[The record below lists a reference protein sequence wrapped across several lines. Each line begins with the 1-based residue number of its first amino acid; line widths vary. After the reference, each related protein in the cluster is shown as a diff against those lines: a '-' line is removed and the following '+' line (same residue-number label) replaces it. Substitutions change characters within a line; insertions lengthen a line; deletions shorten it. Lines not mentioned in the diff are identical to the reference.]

1 MVMAGFEGGYSL
13 GQKNLELARSKFLV
27 DKLTGKLPEELR
39 GGMAT
44 KLPPLSGED
53 REGLE
58 SRGSISRTGLKKDD
72 EEEEVKKDTVTQQKW
87 SDLDK
92 YIELLLDSKSEEET
106 VFVYLNPN
114 PNSDPYDL
122 LVGSYQDRTPQKY
135 YTLSGKGLTLYEND
149 MPIEFLSL
157 GQWLIER
164 DSYNHIKELDF
175 FKKFKKWKFMRMWK
189 KTIKHMQR
197 MKAQNALEE
206 KLFILQDHFSTHL
219 FTHRKYMIEME
230 KKRFVD
236 TCTNSETN
244 TIEEFANRQF
254 IKTK

>member
-1 MVMAGFEGGYSL
+1 MGQSQLDNMRLLQGPPSMVMAGFEGGYSL

-53 REGLE
+53 RDGLE
-58 SRGSISRTGLKKDD
+58 SRGSISRTGLKKED

-122 LVGSYQDRTPQKY
+122 LVGSYQDRTP
-135 YTLSGKGLTLYEND
+135 
-149 MPIEFLSL
+149 
-157 GQWLIER
+157 
-164 DSYNHIKELDF
+164 
-175 FKKFKKWKFMRMWK
+175 
-189 KTIKHMQR
+189 
-197 MKAQNALEE
+197 
-206 KLFILQDHFSTHL
+206 
-219 FTHRKYMIEME
+219 
-230 KKRFVD
+230 
-236 TCTNSETN
+236 
-244 TIEEFANRQF
+244 
-254 IKTK
+254 